1 MEFVSVRKGSPRDNL
16 THVAVVYSK
25 EGRVP
30 RLDGTKFVDAIA
42 LNKVIYSSMARTEY
56 KTITVGKMK
65 KWVCLSSH
73 HLTQG
78 GRGLSL
84 PLSLSVGQ

>member
-16 THVAVVYSK
+16 TRVAVVYSK

-30 RLDGTKFVDAIA
+30 RL
-42 LNKVIYSSMARTEY
+42 EY
-56 KTITVGKMK
+56 KTIAVGKME
-65 KWVCLSSH
+65 KWGCLSSH

-78 GRGLSL
+78 GGRLSL
-84 PLSLSVGQ
+84 PVLVSDRAASRLPSKREDVHHISVGR